1 MFKSYVQKK
10 LEQRVREYL
19 AKHQDVKLVV
29 VTGSVGKTS
38 TKNAIATIL
47 SEQFRVRMHNGN
59 HNTALSAPVA
69 MLGLEYPENVK
80 SIWAWVTVL
89 RAAKKRVQDPS
100 DVDIVV
106 QELGTDRIGEIAH
119 FGTYLRPTIAV
130 VTAVTPEHME
140 FFGTIE
146 KVAEEELGAVNYSQ
160 IGLINRD
167 DIDGRFANFITNSAI
182 DTYGT
187 TSAAE
192 YRFESGDTLAIDGYK
207 GKFTAPEFPSPL
219 STTLHILGEH
229 SIRPVAAGL
238 AVGAKLGMLPD
249 MLSRGAAKVRP
260 LAGRMNLLRGLDNSL
275 IIDDTYNSSPAA
287 AIAALQTLYRFEAPQ
302 RIAILGDMNEL
313 GAISADE
320 HRKLGEF
327 CDPSLLAWVIT
338 VGDEAETH
346 LAPAARARGCQVKSF
361 KSAIDAGAFAHKVL
375 EEGTVVLAKGSQG
388 GIYLEEAVKILLHE
402 THEDKELVR
411 QSPQWITTKQRF
423 FDTLAK

>member
-1 MFKSYVQKK
+1 MFKSYIQKK
-10 LEQRVREYL
+10 LEKRTREYF
-19 AKHQDVKLVV
+19 AKHPDVKLVV

-38 TKNAIATIL
+38 TKSAIATVL
-47 SEQFRVRMHNGN
+47 NEQFRVRMHDGN

-80 SIWAWVTVL
+80 NVWAWLTVL
-89 RAAKKRVQDPS
+89 RAAKKRVNNPS
-100 DVDIVV
+100 DVDVVV

-146 KVAEEELGAVNYSQ
+146 KVAEEELAVINYSQ

-167 DIDGRFANFITNSAI
+167 DIEGRFASFITNPSI
-182 DTYGT
+182 DTYGI

-192 YRFESGDTLAIDGYK
+192 YRFEAGDTTGLDGYK
-207 GKFTAPEFPSPL
+207 GKFTAPELPSPL
-219 STTLHILGEH
+219 STTLHIIGEH
-229 SIRPVAAGL
+229 SIRPVVAAL
-238 AVGAKLGMLPD
+238 AVGSKLGMPPD
-249 MLSRGAAKVRP
+249 TLSRGAAKVRP
-260 LAGRMNLLRGLDNSL
+260 VAGRMNLLRGVNESL

-287 AIAALQTLYRFEAPQ
+287 ATAALQTLYRFDAPQ
-302 RIAILGDMNEL
+302 RIALLGSMNEL
-313 GAISADE
+313 GAMSADE
-320 HRKLGEF
+320 HKKLGEF

-338 VGDEAETH
+338 VGDEAEQY

-361 KSAIDAGAFAHKVL
+361 KSAIEAGAFAHKAL
-375 EEGTVVLAKGSQG
+375 EEKAVILAKGSQG
-388 GIYLEEAVKILLHE
+388 GVYLEEAIKILLHE

-411 QSPQWITTKQRF
+411 QSPDWMHTKQKF
-423 FDTLAK
+423 FEGILK